1 MNYRGDNTHCQ
12 QTIVPYSK
20 SENRANLM
28 SYSGQAGATNRRKR
42 SQSKSG
48 QKRRPSSTKRQP
60 PQRRRRNKTRVT
72 KVRLVKGK
80 VSLRIQGYPGT
91 QKIGASQLVRFIP
104 LNKLKIAAKRVLG
117 STGVKK
123 NSRRKRRRH
132 HSKQQSSSLF

>member
-28 SYSGQAGATNRRKR
+28 SYSGQGGTTKRRKR

-48 QKRRPSSTKRQP
+48 QKRRPSSTKRR
-60 PQRRRRNKTRVT
+60 PQRRRRHKTRVT

-91 QKIGASQLVRFIP
+91 QKIGATQLVRFIP

-117 STGVKK
+117 SSGVRK
-123 NSRRKRRRH
+123 NKNRKRRRRSH
-132 HSKQQSSSLF
+132 KPKSSLF